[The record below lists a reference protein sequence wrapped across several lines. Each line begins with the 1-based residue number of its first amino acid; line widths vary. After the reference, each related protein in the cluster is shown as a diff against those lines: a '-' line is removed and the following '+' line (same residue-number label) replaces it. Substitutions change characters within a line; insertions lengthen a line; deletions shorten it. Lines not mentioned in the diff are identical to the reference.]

1 LVTVGVAG
9 TLCASARLSVR
20 LAALH
25 SATKNTT
32 TDSHA
37 ANPPTAI
44 ATQIIDTPFGGRVV
58 RALVQQIRRESS
70 GLKLDP
76 TFLEP
81 LHH

>member
-1 LVTVGVAG
+1 LITFGAAG
-9 TLCASARLSVR
+9 TLRSAARLSVR

-58 RALVQQIRRESS
+58 HALGQQIRRESC
-70 GLKLDP
+70 GLKRDP
-76 TFLEP
+76 TFLEL
-81 LHH
+81 LHD